1 MKAHCTF
8 NQKKALVGAFGH
20 SLFKLR
26 DCSFAA
32 LLGRCKSVLGR
43 VCVNT
48 RSAER
53 LSSWRW
59 VRRWRGWARITSN
72 LSAWNKFQV
81 KTQSQPQSGTAAT
94 PAFLV
99 VALLLNVSVG
109 IFSIFCILPIYRNQY
124 AVHTLYAACFT
135 GQSGA
140 S

>member
-1 MKAHCTF
+1 MC
-8 NQKKALVGAFGH
+8 N
-20 SLFKLR
+20 FKLR
-26 DCSFAA
+26 EGSFAA

-59 VRRWRGWARITSN
+59 LRRSRSWARITSN
-72 LSAWNKFQV
+72 LSAGNKFQV

-94 PAFLV
+94 PVFLV

-109 IFSIFCILPIYRNQY
+109 IFSIFCILPIYRKPVCCPVHTPY
-124 AVHTLYAACFT
+124 AVCFT
-135 GQSGA
+135 VVLTRVATAQG
-140 S
+140 